1 MTIKIM
7 VWNAQHLDNQSSLNH
22 SEAFKE
28 KIEFLDKYLAIHDD
42 IHVLAFLETGKTGNV
57 NQTLENALLKTK
69 TSYVPVGHLAQEGG
83 AFKNTTLG
91 ISVYVR
97 ADVESDFRMANFEY
111 VLNHKE
117 RRAPVTIKHKNG
129 KYFSF
134 YHANANERTSFG
146 FIREA
151 IQYIRESIQQSGN
164 DEDELVLFAGD
175 MNYDYHKM
183 DEQLETLT
191 KLGPDGPGFTHSKFQ
206 AVKTKKLAQD
216 MARRYEGVINASKL
230 KTHFNRTYAANRQA
244 QKEFIDL
251 LSTGAVLSGRQATR
265 LEKLNRYIKE
275 IDAAFVV
282 AEGQYDRQYT
292 VFEDVVPKESVV
304 VTNRF
309 LDYAFV
315 ANKSKW
321 SAVCHGSISVVN
333 VLGVVIQQRLCADL
347 PMRSDHFPVIY
358 TYADN

>member
-1 MTIKIM
+1 MTIKLM
-7 VWNAQHLDNQSSLNH
+7 VWNAQHMDNQSSLKH
-22 SEAFKE
+22 SGAFKE
-28 KIEFLDKYLAIHDD
+28 KIDFLDKYLAMQKD
-42 IHVLAFLETGKTGNV
+42 IDVLAFLETGKTGNV
-57 NQTLENALLKTK
+57 NQTLENELLKTK
-69 TSYVPVGHLAQEGG
+69 TTYVPVGHLAQEGG

-97 ADVESDFRMANFEY
+97 SDVESDFWMANFTY

-117 RRAPVTIKHKNG
+117 RRAPVTIQHKSG

-151 IQYIRESIQQSGN
+151 IQYIKQSENAG
-164 DEDELVLFAGD
+164 DELVLFAGD

-183 DEQLETLT
+183 NEQLEKLT

-206 AVKTKKLAQD
+206 IVRTRKLAED
-216 MARRYEGVINASKL
+216 MARRYESVINSSKL
-230 KTHFNRTYAANRQA
+230 KAHFNRTYARNRQE
-244 QKEFIDL
+244 QKEFINL
-251 LSTGAVLSGRQATR
+251 LSTGAVLDKRQATR
-265 LEKLNRYIKE
+265 LEKLDRYVKE

-292 VFEDVVPKESVV
+292 VFENVVPKESVV

-315 ANKSKW
+315 DEKSKW
-321 SAVCHGSISVVN
+321 SAVCHGSISVIN
-333 VLGVVIQQRLCADL
+333 VAGVVIQQRFCAGL

-358 TYADN
+358 TYADA